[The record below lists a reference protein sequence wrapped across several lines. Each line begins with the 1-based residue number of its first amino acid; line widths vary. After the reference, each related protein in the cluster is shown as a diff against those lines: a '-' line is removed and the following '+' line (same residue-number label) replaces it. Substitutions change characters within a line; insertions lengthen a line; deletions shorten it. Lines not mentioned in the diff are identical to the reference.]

1 MREQKKGKRRLQK
14 IKTLLEVIKIN
25 LLIREVTESVTS
37 YIIYNEGKKIFV
49 VALINLSRIY
59 S

>member
-37 YIIYNEGKKIFV
+37 YIIYNEGKKY
-49 VALINLSRIY
+49 LWSL
-59 S
+59 